1 MEGTRI
7 GEQTRVARRR
17 LCQLV
22 GSSGSDAQTVPPEG
36 RTGDS
41 KHASKPPPPRLARTG
56 TRVAESMLDIEPTAE
71 LNQSV
76 IRSVDDL
83 EPDEEAE
90 FSQMHENA

>member
-1 MEGTRI
+1 
-7 GEQTRVARRR
+7 
-17 LCQLV
+17 
-22 GSSGSDAQTVPPEG
+22 
-36 RTGDS
+36 
-41 KHASKPPPPRLARTG
+41 
-56 TRVAESMLDIEPTAE
+56 MLDIEPTAE

>member
-1 MEGTRI
+1 MLKRCPRRAGPVTRS
-7 GEQTRVARRR
+7 T
-17 LCQLV
+17 LP
-22 GSSGSDAQTVPPEG
+22 S
-36 RTGDS
+36 
-41 KHASKPPPPRLARTG
+41 PPPPRLARTG